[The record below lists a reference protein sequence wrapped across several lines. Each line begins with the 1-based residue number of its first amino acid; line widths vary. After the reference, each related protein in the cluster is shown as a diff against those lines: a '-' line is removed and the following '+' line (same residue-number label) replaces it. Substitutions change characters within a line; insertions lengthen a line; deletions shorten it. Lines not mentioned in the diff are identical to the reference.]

1 MGQIVDKVIEYKQR
15 EIRQA
20 PVHSNRA
27 SQLGHECVRYHV
39 LERTRWSEKSLHD
52 VRLQSIFDLG
62 RDIEDIVLREL
73 REAGFQIHEGQ
84 RAFSWDAYKITGS
97 IDGMI
102 IIDGE
107 AIPLEI
113 KSASPFAFDSINSVE
128 DIRRHKYPYMRR
140 YLSQVTLY
148 CLLSNKE
155 KAVIVFKNKVTGA
168 LKEIWVPLDYELGET
183 LLKRAEAIN
192 KHVEDGTLPDPIEY
206 SEILCG
212 ECPYQHI
219 CLPDHIGKEVEI
231 DTGELATMLDRL
243 AELKPAVKEYE
254 EIDEQVK
261 KAVEGREKVLAG
273 GWFVTGKYLEKKSYD
288 IPAEIKAQYEKVVRY
303 WRRSV
308 KRAA

>member
-1 MGQIVDKVIEYKQR
+1 MIVEKVLESKQR

-39 LERTRWSEKSLHD
+39 FERTRWNEKALHD
-52 VRLQSIFDLG
+52 VNLQAVFDLG
-62 RDIEDIVLREL
+62 REFEEIVLKEL
-73 REAGFQIHEGQ
+73 RGAGFQIHEGQ
-84 RAFSWDAYKITGS
+84 RTFNWPEYKITGS

-113 KSASPFAFDSINSVE
+113 KSASPYAFDSINSVE

-140 YLSQVTLY
+140 YLAQVTIY

-155 KAVIVFKNKVTGA
+155 KAVIVFKNKVSGA
-168 LKEIWVPLDYELGET
+168 LKEIWVPLDYDLGER
-183 LLKRAEAIN
+183 LLKRAEEIN
-192 KHVEDGTLPDPIEY
+192 RHVDSGTLPNPIEY
-206 SEILCG
+206 NESLCG
-212 ECPYQHI
+212 DCAYAHI
-219 CLPDHIGKEVEI
+219 CLPEHIGKEVEI

-243 AELKPAVKEYE
+243 EELKPIVKEYE
-254 EIDEQVK
+254 EIDDQVK
-261 KAVEGREKVLAG
+261 KAVEGREKILAG
-273 GWFVTGKYLEKKSYD
+273 NWLILGKYMERKTYD
-288 IPAEIKAQYEKVVRY
+288 IPQEIKAQYEKITKF

-308 KRAA
+308 RRAA

>member
-1 MGQIVDKVIEYKQR
+1 MIVEKVLESKQR

-20 PVHSNRA
+20 PVKSNRA
-27 SQLGHECVRYHV
+27 SQLGHECLRYHV
-39 LERTRWSEKSLHD
+39 YERSRWSEKALHG
-52 VRLQSIFDLG
+52 VGLQQVFDLG
-62 RDIEDIVLREL
+62 RDFEEIVLREL

-84 RAFSWDAYKITGS
+84 RTFSWDAYNITGS

-113 KSASPFAFDSINSVE
+113 KSASPYAFDSINSVE

-148 CLLSNKE
+148 CLLSNKDR
-155 KAVIVFKNKVTGA
+155 AVIVFKNKVSGA

-192 KHVEDGTLPDPIEY
+192 AHVAAGTVPEPIPY
-206 SEILCG
+206 DDMLCG
-212 ECPYQHI
+212 ECAYAHI
-219 CLPDHIGKEVEI
+219 CLPDHIGKEVEM

-243 AELKPAVKEYE
+243 DELKSAVKEYE
-254 EIDEQVK
+254 EIDDQVK

-273 GWFVTGKYLEKKSYD
+273 NWFVLGKWMERKSYD
-288 IPAEIKAQYEKVVRY
+288 IPQDIKAQYEKVTQY
-303 WRRSV
+303 WRKTIR
-308 KRAA
+308 RAA